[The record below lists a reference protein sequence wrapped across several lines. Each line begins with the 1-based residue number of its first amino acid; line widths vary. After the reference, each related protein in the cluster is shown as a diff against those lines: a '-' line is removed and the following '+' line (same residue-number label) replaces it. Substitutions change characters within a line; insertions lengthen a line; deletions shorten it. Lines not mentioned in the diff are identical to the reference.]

1 MDNFNL
7 EYHYGLF
14 LKRINLRE
22 ENMHPEQK
30 KQLKETFYGA
40 SGQMLL
46 ILRDEISKL
55 EEDEAIAAF
64 EDMMN
69 QVQNFFLSQSN
80 KSN

>member
-7 EYHYGLF
+7 EYHYGMF
-14 LKRINLRE
+14 LKRMNLHE
-22 ENMHPEQK
+22 GNMHPEQK
-30 KQLKETFYGA
+30 KQLKQTFYGA

-46 ILRDEISKL
+46 LLRDEISKL
-55 EEDEAIAAF
+55 EEDEAMAAF